1 MKKPR
6 DTKPQTKKAISF
18 PSGSM
23 LDLTIEGLDNDGIG
37 WCRQEGITITVP
49 GAYPGEKVTARITHR
64 GRNHATATI
73 IRIIAPSP
81 HRLPVTPCSSKKG
94 CDGCPLINLSATAQH
109 TWKTDRV
116 HYALTAYQGLK
127 TVTVAPLATP
137 GGSLHYRNSC
147 KLVIGG
153 TFSKPLIG
161 IYKRWSHEIVP
172 LQDCPLHHP
181 LLNRIA
187 KVTAEGIRKGKVP
200 IYHQQTGNGFLRY
213 LAVRVAEATNEA
225 LVVLVTGQRS
235 YNELHHLAA
244 YLQREVPEIAVV
256 AQNINPSSGNVI
268 FGQHDHFQTKRQH
281 IVETI
286 GHIKLQLSP
295 RSFFQVNTAGATCIY
310 QYVADGLALT
320 GKERVLDIYSG
331 VGGIGLYL
339 AKDAATVTGLE
350 EIEPAVEDAERNARL
365 NRLSNCR
372 FIAGDASGLIGELID
387 AGEQFDRVVVNPPRS
402 GCSSTVLDA
411 IIKLAP
417 PRMAYVSC
425 NPDSLARDL
434 LHLVQHGFQVISVQP
449 VDMFPQ
455 TPHIECVAILQRP

>member
-6 DTKPQTKKAISF
+6 DSKLHPKKAIPF
-18 PSGSM
+18 PSGTS
-23 LDLTIEGLDNDGIG
+23 LDLTIESLDNDGIG
-37 WCRQEGITITVP
+37 WCRQEGTTITIS
-49 GAYPGEKVTARITHR
+49 GAYPGEKVAARIIHR
-64 GRNHATATI
+64 GRNHATAAIT
-73 IRIIAPSP
+73 RIIEPSAE
-81 HRLPVTPCSSKKG
+81 RLQVTPCSSKKG
-94 CDGCPLINLSATAQH
+94 CDGCPMINLSAAAQH
-109 TWKTDRV
+109 AWKMDR
-116 HYALTAYQGLK
+116 
-127 TVTVAPLATP
+127 VAPLATP
-137 GGSLHYRNSC
+137 GKSLHYRNSC

-153 TFSKPLIG
+153 TFNQPHIG
-161 IYKRWSHEIVP
+161 IYKRWSHDIVP

-187 KVTAEGIRKGKVP
+187 KATAEGIRKGKVP

-256 AQNINPSSGNVI
+256 AQNINPSSGNVV
-268 FGQHDHFQTKRQH
+268 FGQHDHFQTKRHH
-281 IVETI
+281 IIETI

-295 RSFFQVNTAGATCIY
+295 RSFFQVNTAGAACIY
-310 QYVADGLALT
+310 QHVADWLALT

-339 AKDAATVTGLE
+339 ARNSVSVTGLE
-350 EIEPAVEDAERNARL
+350 EVEPAVEDAEKNARL
-365 NRLSNCR
+365 NRLTNCR
-372 FIAGDASGLIGELID
+372 FLAGDASSLIAELID
-387 AGEQFDRVVVNPPRS
+387 QGEHFDRVVVNPPRS
-402 GCSSTVLDA
+402 GCSTTVLDA

-434 LHLVQHGFQVISVQP
+434 LHLVQHGFQVVSVQP

-455 TPHIECVAILQRP
+455 TPHVECVAMVQRP